1 MFRFVTSLA
10 VNLMLNVKYQT
21 LQLCDDQI
29 VVIVLITFVDRID
42 SLKNMDDTSRY
53 REFYDLKKNNS
64 LVRRERHASCR
75 LRTPVLMKSS
85 TPFFPSTTAMAG
97 VLD

>member
-64 LVRRERHASCR
+64 LSVCLFS
-75 LRTPVLMKSS
+75 
-85 TPFFPSTTAMAG
+85 
-97 VLD
+97 

>member
-1 MFRFVTSLA
+1 
-10 VNLMLNVKYQT
+10 MLNVKYQT

-53 REFYDLKKNNS
+53 REFYDLKKQQQQFIGLSIQLINKALLCDTYGFNQI
-64 LVRRERHASCR
+64 V
-75 LRTPVLMKSS
+75 K
-85 TPFFPSTTAMAG
+85 
-97 VLD
+97 